1 MVDAASAAATS
12 SNSPSLNGGD
22 SGGSSSGLSDSS
34 KKIIGGVIGGVGGAI
49 LLGALAVV
57 AWRIWGKK
65 EQHKYEDDDL
75 MDTHTGQEKASSVS
89 GGHSPFRSNLEQHH
103 AGPINTSSNF

>member
-1 MVDAASAAATS
+1 M
-12 SNSPSLNGGD
+12 
-22 SGGSSSGLSDSS
+22 
-34 KKIIGGVIGGVGGAI
+34 GGVGGAI

-57 AWRIWGKK
+57 AFRIWGKK
-65 EQHKYEDDDL
+65 KQPNYQDDDL
-75 MDTHTGQEKASSVS
+75 MDPQEREKTSSVS

>member
-12 SNSPSLNGGD
+12 SSAPSLNGSN
-22 SGGSSSGLSDSS
+22 SGGSSGLSDSS
-34 KKIIGGVIGGVGGAI
+34 KKVIGGVVGGVGGAI

-65 EQHKYEDDDL
+65 KQHNYQDDDL
-75 MDTHTGQEKASSVS
+75 MDAQTGREKTSSVS